1 MSTSGLSSTRE
12 TSSVTPRACT
22 STMASPIPGTT
33 GPSTTA
39 ATPPQG
45 RQGRRRRHP
54 VGRVPPDRLEE
65 QERQPAGLNGYGRS
79 DGTGPP
85 VGQGAEDQGAG
96 DGEGDGQDPARA
108 GEEAGAAGGRGGG
121 DRRPG

>member
-39 ATPPQG
+39 ATPHRRAASAEPPDSSTDRRTGPG
-45 RQGRRRRHP
+45 RSGRAS
-54 VGRVPPDRLEE
+54 VAGRVAARL
-65 QERQPAGLNGYGRS
+65 RPA
-79 DGTGPP
+79 
-85 VGQGAEDQGAG
+85 
-96 DGEGDGQDPARA
+96 
-108 GEEAGAAGGRGGG
+108 
-121 DRRPG
+121 